1 MTGRGSFSLMCS
13 FSFCTGRAVS
23 RTGVSAVLLRLNGF
37 LNGSTTTVAGGE
49 GPWAPVEEPT
59 WEIGKDQAAKKD
71 QGFPRPDEAYEVGED
86 PQKDARS
93 PMKSNQGE
101 KAEGKDGEASS
112 SKDQGDGQ
120 GNLFT
125 KPIVH
130 SSQLTSSGVDFKGK
144 RVLIRVDFNVPMAE
158 GKVTNPAVRTSQD
171 RLHLRDLHI
180 GNSVSWPLCPP
191 SNTPSTMVRKQMIAI
206 EKWPHKIC
214 RCRQG
219 HPYVPP
225 WSSRRQG

>member
-1 MTGRGSFSLMCS
+1 MTSSNERP
-13 FSFCTGRAVS
+13 RYKPA
-23 RTGVSAVLLRLNGF
+23 RPPQ
-37 LNGSTTTVAGGE
+37 TT
-49 GPWAPVEEPT
+49 
-59 WEIGKDQAAKKD
+59 ID
-71 QGFPRPDEAYEVGED
+71 
-86 PQKDARS
+86 
-93 PMKSNQGE
+93 
-101 KAEGKDGEASS
+101 
-112 SKDQGDGQ
+112 
-120 GNLFT
+120 L
-125 KPIVH
+125 
-130 SSQLTSSGVDFKGK
+130 LTSLNTATMSIANKLSITDLDLKGK

-180 GNSVSWPLCPP
+180 GNSVSWLLCPP